1 MGKVL
6 YFDCFSGISGDMAL
20 GALVDVGLDVDAL
33 RTMLQRLPVAGW
45 QIGAER
51 QTRSWLT
58 GTRMLVDAPE
68 QAVHRHLHDVTQII
82 QAAQLPDRVTQQ
94 ALAVFQLL
102 AEAEAEVHGVS
113 SAEVHFHEVGAL
125 DAIVDIVGVVAGLYL
140 LDVSA
145 VYASP
150 LPLGSGWV
158 RAAHGDIPIPAPATL
173 TMLSRVQA
181 PIVPD
186 QAHFELVTPTGAA
199 LLASLAQFRRPSMQ
213 LHRVGYGFGKK
224 QTERPNALRAWLG
237 VASEPQQ
244 ALVLLACNI
253 DDQSPEQL
261 AFACELLMQQGAR
274 DVWMH
279 ALVMKKGR
287 AATQLSLLCDM
298 DLEARLVDT
307 VMRETTTLGVRRQLV
322 DRHVADRA
330 FVTVQTSYGPV
341 RVKQKYWQGACIAQA
356 PEYEDCA
363 TLARTHGVPI
373 QQIYQSVQ
381 QTLIASDHSL

>member
-1 MGKVL
+1 MGQVL

-33 RTMLQRLPVAGW
+33 RAMLQRLPVNGW
-45 QIGAER
+45 QIAAER

-58 GTRMLVDAPE
+58 GTRMQVHAPE

-82 QAAQLPDRVTQQ
+82 QDAQLPERVSQQ

-173 TMLSRVQA
+173 TMLSRVHA

-186 QAHFELVTPTGAA
+186 QANFELVTPTGAA
-199 LLASLAQFRRPSMQ
+199 LLASLAQFRRPNMQ
-213 LHRVGYGFGKK
+213 LQRVGYGFGKK

-237 VASEPQQ
+237 VANEPQHS
-244 ALVLLACNI
+244 LVMLVCNI

-261 AFACELLMQQGAR
+261 AFACEVLMQQGAR
-274 DVWMH
+274 DVWMQ
-279 ALVMKKGR
+279 AMMMKKGR
-287 AATQLSLLCDM
+287 SATQLSVLCDY

-307 VMRETTTLGVRRQLV
+307 IMRETTTLGVRRHIV
-322 DRHVADRA
+322 DRHVAERTII
-330 FVTVQTSYGPV
+330 TVQTRYGAV
-341 RVKQKYWQGACIAQA
+341 RVKQKYWQGTCIAQA

-363 TLARTHGVPI
+363 ALARTHGVPI

-381 QTLIASDHSL
+381 QTLIVSDHSL